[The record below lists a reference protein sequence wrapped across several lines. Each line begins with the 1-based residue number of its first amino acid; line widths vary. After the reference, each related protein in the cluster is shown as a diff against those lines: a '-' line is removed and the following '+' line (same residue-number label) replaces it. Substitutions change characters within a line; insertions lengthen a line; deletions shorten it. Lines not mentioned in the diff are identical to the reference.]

1 MNQVKKLETEE
12 RDLRAKTTAH
22 LRAGSRDAAAQ
33 YAMRLQTVSRELE
46 ENRTQAQQ
54 AEETYKN
61 LMKSRDVAI
70 SAAKAKMES
79 LKAGIEDM
87 KMKKA
92 MAEMT
97 EMASGM
103 ISEIGGAG
111 DTLNRLHE
119 MVEDERNK
127 AAGRARMAR
136 DSLDMNQVNV
146 KEAEQKA
153 LADMALADFAA
164 KEGIAL
170 EGGASTSAPA
180 PAAGQAAA
188 PKSMGPQAG

>member
-1 MNQVKKLETEE
+1 
-12 RDLRAKTTAH
+12 
-22 LRAGSRDAAAQ
+22 
-33 YAMRLQTVSRELE
+33 
-46 ENRTQAQQ
+46 
-54 AEETYKN
+54 
-61 LMKSRDVAI
+61 
-70 SAAKAKMES
+70 
-79 LKAGIEDM
+79 
-87 KMKKA
+87 

-127 AAGRARMAR
+127 AAGRARIAR
-136 DSLDMNQVNV
+136 DSLDMSQVNV

-170 EGGASTSAPA
+170 DGAA
-180 PAAGQAAA
+180 PAATTPAAAQAA